1 MRWLIQWKWW
11 YTIMIPVLLCLNVF
25 LCMYQWNLQFYC
37 QIWNL
42 NLFMYFQIIYL
53 IIMAKTSRTGRTLKE
68 TDRWGYDPATHITNI
83 AKTLKCKVMFI
94 WYLIYNLFDFYFTGK
109 KETPSLSWTI
119 IPCVVIIASFSW
131 TNIKNWY
138 FKLQRKIKK
147 WLLMKTK
154 KDCLVQ

>member
-1 MRWLIQWKWW
+1 MRLLIQWKWW

-25 LCMYQWNLQFYC
+25 LCMYQWNLQC

-109 KETPSLSWTI
+109 KEKERVWPGKV
-119 IPCVVIIASFSW
+119 PEQQASEA
-131 TNIKNWY
+131 KAVP
-138 FKLQRKIKK
+138 
-147 WLLMKTK
+147 
-154 KDCLVQ
+154 VQA

>member
-109 KETPSLSWTI
+109 KEKEWVWPGKV
-119 IPCVVIIASFSW
+119 PEQQGQAQAVP
-131 TNIKNWY
+131 
-138 FKLQRKIKK
+138 
-147 WLLMKTK
+147 
-154 KDCLVQ
+154 VQA